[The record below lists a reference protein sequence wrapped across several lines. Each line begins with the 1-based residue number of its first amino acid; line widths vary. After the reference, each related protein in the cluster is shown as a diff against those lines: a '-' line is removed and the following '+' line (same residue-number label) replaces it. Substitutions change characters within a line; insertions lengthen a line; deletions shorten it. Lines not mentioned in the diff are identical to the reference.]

1 MSNILG
7 SNFRKYLNYVIV
19 WEQEGYLN
27 PKPLN
32 SMVTMYYLV
41 ILSRAPQ
48 TTLPSPGSVS
58 RLLSTLDILLPSG
71 VLQCCLRAYS
81 GVPVDSNTGFYQWMQ
96 TAHQA
101 KDPEKPENRQVSFYW
116 ILQAGKFTRL
126 LMSRNIIPLH
136 TLSYKPHLL

>member
-1 MSNILG
+1 MKVSKLCDCMGAGGLFKPKTLKFNGYYVLF
-7 SNFRKYLNYVIV
+7 SNF
-19 WEQEGYLN
+19 E
-27 PKPLN
+27 
-32 SMVTMYYLV
+32 
-41 ILSRAPQ
+41 SRPQ

-101 KDPEKPENRQVSFYW
+101 KAPEKPENRQVSFY
-116 ILQAGKFTRL
+116 
-126 LMSRNIIPLH
+126 
-136 TLSYKPHLL
+136 